1 LSDLQPLALLHQ
13 DDAVVAVSKA
23 AGEPVVAARGEP
35 PDACLQKRLERHLGR
50 RLWVVHRIDRDA
62 SGVVVFARD
71 AEAHR
76 TLSLAFERREV
87 VKTYVAFVAGAIE
100 PFRGRLDL
108 ALHPARRGKTRP
120 ARTREPGSQS
130 AVTEYLTLDR
140 WMLGPATVSRLEVHP
155 VTGRHHQIRVHLRS
169 AGAPILFDPLYA
181 RGLVPDKVAAAPCE
195 RLALHARRIDL
206 PAPRGAGRLV
216 VEAPLAA
223 DLAALEAWLDA
234 RGSRLTL
241 PSERP

>member
-1 LSDLQPLALLHQ
+1 LSDLQPFALLHQ
-13 DDAVVAVSKA
+13 DDALVAVSKP
-23 AGEPVVAARGEP
+23 AGEPVIAARGEP
-35 PDACLQKRLERHLGR
+35 PDRCLQKRLERHLGS

-76 TLSLAFERREV
+76 SLSLAFERREV
-87 VKTYVAFVAGAIE
+87 VKTYLAFVAGAIE
-100 PFRGRLDL
+100 PLRGRLDV
-108 ALHPARRGKTRP
+108 ALRPARRGKTRP
-120 ARTREPGSQS
+120 ARTGEPGSQS
-130 AVTEYLTLDR
+130 AVTDYVTLNR
-140 WMLGPATVSRLEVHP
+140 WGFGAATVSLLEVHP

-181 RGLVPDKVAAAPCE
+181 RGLTPDAVAEAPCE

-206 PAPRGAGRLV
+206 PAPRGGARLV
-216 VEAPLAA
+216 VDAPLAA

-241 PSERP
+241 PADRP